1 MTVMWHHSA
10 ATRMTDVYCIK
21 NPSVTDELY
30 LTNLDGKGGRTTFKK
45 EVNVYEQEAPQFCFS
60 EFPVRLFVNWY
71 TPLPLFKDV
80 VGEGKQT
87 GTEDGG
93 FDVWQLV
100 IYKNSIV
107 ASLDIT
113 CCSII
118 MSA

>member
-10 ATRMTDVYCIK
+10 ATRMTDVYC
-21 NPSVTDELY
+21 L
-30 LTNLDGKGGRTTFKK
+30 NLDGKRGRTTFKK
-45 EVNVYEQEAPQFCFS
+45 EVNVYVQEAPQFCFS
-60 EFPVRLFVNWY
+60 EFPVRLFANRY

-87 GTEDGG
+87 GAEDGG
-93 FDVWQLV
+93 FDEWQLV

>member
-1 MTVMWHHSA
+1 MWHHNA
-10 ATRMTDVYCIK
+10 AARMTDVMYCI

-30 LTNLDGKGGRTTFKK
+30 LTNLDGKRGRATFKK
-45 EVNVYEQEAPQFCFS
+45 EVNLHEQEAQQFCFS
-60 EFPVRLFVNWY
+60 EFPVRLFANRY
-71 TPLPLFKDV
+71 THLPLFKDV
-80 VGEGKQT
+80 VGKGKQT

-93 FDVWQLV
+93 FDVWQLL
-100 IYKNSIV
+100 IFKSIV